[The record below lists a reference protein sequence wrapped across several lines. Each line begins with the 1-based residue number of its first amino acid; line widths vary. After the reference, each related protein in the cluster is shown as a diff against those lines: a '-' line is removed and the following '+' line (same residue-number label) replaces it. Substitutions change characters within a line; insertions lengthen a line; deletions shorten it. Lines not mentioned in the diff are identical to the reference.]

1 MITGNDSF
9 GAISGLSQGPNFKPM
24 IKSLAIG
31 AGSAL
36 VTAVVILVF
45 QGVGFRLSP
54 VGMSYADLA
63 ATLLSAAAVL
73 LTIIG
78 IFIAALAIW
87 GFAAFRSV
95 AKSAAKGH
103 VSAQIRNGDLRTH
116 IESLVKSYLGDE
128 LASGDLRLEFERRL
142 DEVILQSAARRAV
155 PEGTT
160 ENDVP
165 VGDL

>member
-1 MITGNDSF
+1 
-9 GAISGLSQGPNFKPM
+9 M
-24 IKSLAIG
+24 IKSVAAG
-31 AGSAL
+31 AASAF
-36 VTAVVILVF
+36 VTAIVILVF

-54 VGMSYADLA
+54 VGMTYADLA

-78 IFIAALAIW
+78 IFIAVLAIW
-87 GFAAFRSV
+87 GFAAFRSL

-103 VSAQIRNGDLRTH
+103 VSAQIKGGDLRKH
-116 IESLVKSYLGDE
+116 IEDLVKNYLSDE

-142 DEVILQSAARRAV
+142 DEVILQSAARRAAQ
-155 PEGTT
+155 EGATDS
-160 ENDVP
+160 DVP

>member
-1 MITGNDSF
+1 MV
-9 GAISGLSQGPNFKPM
+9 
-24 IKSLAIG
+24 KSVIVGIA
-31 AGSAL
+31 AAF
-36 VTAVVILVF
+36 VTAVVIF
-45 QGVGFRLSP
+45 SMQGLGFRLRP
-54 VGMSYADLA
+54 VDMTYADLA

-78 IFIAALAIW
+78 IFVAALAIW

-95 AKSAAKGH
+95 AKTAAKGH
-103 VSAQIRNGDLRTH
+103 VSAQIKSGDLRTH
-116 IESLVKSYLGDE
+116 IEELVKTYLSDE
-128 LASGDLRLEFERRL
+128 LADGDLRIEFERRL

-160 ENDVP
+160 DDDGP

>member
-1 MITGNDSF
+1 MT
-9 GAISGLSQGPNFKPM
+9 
-24 IKSLAIG
+24 
-31 AGSAL
+31 
-36 VTAVVILVF
+36 
-45 QGVGFRLSP
+45 
-54 VGMSYADLA
+54 YADLA

-95 AKSAAKGH
+95 AKTAAKGH
-103 VSAQIRNGDLRTH
+103 VSAQIKGGDLRNH
-116 IESLVKSYLGDE
+116 IEELVKTYLSDE
-128 LASGDLRLEFERRL
+128 LASGNLRSEFERRL
-142 DEVILQSAARRAV
+142 DEVILQSAARRAI

-160 ENDVP
+160 DNDVP